1 MKDQQTNFTQAR
13 LASLVRRAV
22 DKVVAQVSNLLYRS
36 ASSLRMARQSRRSG
50 HGNVLPIGNRRYSRL
65 ETCATPNWSDFVNS
79 PGLEIGRRNF
89 QLTDERFNVAV
100 NQLATRSLGIKS
112 AIVAFVRA
120 EGHMRIQTFNRR
132 DRRF

>member
-1 MKDQQTNFTQAR
+1 MKGQQTNFTQAC

-36 ASSLRMARQSRRSG
+36 ASSLRMPRQTRRDG

-79 PGLEIGRRNF
+79 PAGQSRGFVNRPLEFLRH
-89 QLTDERFNVAV
+89 L
-100 NQLATRSLGIKS
+100 S
-112 AIVAFVRA
+112 FVIPNA
-120 EGHMRIQTFNRR
+120 S
-132 DRRF
+132 